1 LHFLLGTKHQEM
13 TTQFFPAS
21 WKEFVASL
29 SDPQAVATKDTY
41 HLKVDKEKLEI
52 YAGSSSS
59 YFTLMRDL
67 WYPIIGLAFFYLLIL
82 QIIPLIMKNRKP
94 VKPKKIITLWNLTL
108 CVYSTIGTVVVVNQI
123 LFGDVSGLFT
133 ADGSWYKAVC
143 SHSSSF
149 ATGYSG
155 IAVLLFVVGKVPE
168 LVDTVWLLLAK
179 REVNLLHSWHHF
191 SVLLWSWHSYITATS
206 LGLLFGYMNYQVHS
220 IMYFYYAMTQVSDT
234 TRAMVRPF
242 ARYVTTIQIV
252 QMFFGIFILC
262 SAMYYTIIK
271 GQTCYTDP
279 TNNML
284 AVLCYSTYFYLFLD
298 LYVKR
303 YTCPSNLKKKVA

>member
-1 LHFLLGTKHQEM
+1 M
-13 TTQFFPAS
+13 TAQFFPAS
-21 WKEFVASL
+21 WDEFLTSL
-29 SDPQAVATKDTY
+29 SDPQPVATAANYAGTIDPAS
-41 HLKVDKEKLEI
+41 VAI
-52 YAGSSSS
+52 YAGADSTK
-59 YFTLMRDL
+59 FKLMREL
-67 WYPIIGLAFFYLLIL
+67 WFPIVGLAFFYILLL
-82 QIIPLIMKNRKP
+82 KLIPFLLKNREA
-94 VKPKKIITLWNLTL
+94 VKPKQIITLWNLIL
-108 CVYSTIGTVVVVNQI
+108 CIYSTLGTITVVNHI
-123 LFGDVSGLFT
+123 LMGSNGLLQG
-133 ADGSWYKAVC
+133 GSWYDTVC
-143 SHSSSF
+143 SHSQWY

-179 REVNLLHSWHHF
+179 RNVPLLHSWHHF
-191 SVLLWSWHSYITATS
+191 SVLLWSWHSYVTATS

-234 TRAMVRPF
+234 TRNMVRPF

-262 SAMYYTIIK
+262 SAMYYTTIQGK
-271 GQTCYTDP
+271 TCWTDP

-284 AVLCYSTYFYLFLD
+284 AVICYSTYFYLFLD

-303 YTCPSNLKKKVA
+303 YTCPSKGKSKTS